1 MPSNGIMKEIQSLLA
16 QDKSNAEVIALG
28 FRPSTVYKVQRLLR
42 QQSREN
48 EQPPPQTMA
57 QVQVTNADP
66 QAWSEPKD
74 GTGHLNQQSGSLAGQ
89 AAEIASLRQELAET
103 LERTAVLEV
112 EAADAQALRERVAA
126 LEPEAESAG
135 EWQRKYHD
143 LEDRLGRTAGP
154 MDQEVQDWQG
164 KFAAEQK
171 ARLHAESQADQYG
184 AEAARMKEANQELR
198 SKLESLPNHLAQEV
212 WKLVQ
217 PLNAELEELRP
228 LKIWAGHSCSLR

>member
-1 MPSNGIMKEIQSLLA
+1 M
-16 QDKSNAEVIALG
+16 
-28 FRPSTVYKVQRLLR
+28 
-42 QQSREN
+42 
-48 EQPPPQTMA
+48 
-57 QVQVTNADP
+57 
-66 QAWSEPKD
+66 
-74 GTGHLNQQSGSLAGQ
+74 
-89 AAEIASLRQELAET
+89 
-103 LERTAVLEV
+103 EV

-143 LEDRLGRTAGP
+143 LEDRLNRTAGP